1 MGLATFHSFRPRLIT
16 YTRPPNKTPVA
27 MKTEEAEPFVN
38 ASVTRREAIERI
50 DTTAAGLK
58 TPGPPTASSSFSR
71 SSFVRLM
78 IRGVH
83 KSLNA
88 STLPRAAKAESRHGF
103 GTHWTTRPESR
114 PRGGPSDRW
123 SQKPLTGDFVLAGT

>member
-16 YTRPPNKTPVA
+16 YTRPPNKTAVA

-83 KSLNA
+83 QSLNA
-88 STLPRAAKAESRHGF
+88 STLPRAAKAQSRHGC
-103 GTHWTTRPESR
+103 GTHWATRPESH
-114 PRGGPSDRW
+114 PPWWTIDSWVPKSFDR
-123 SQKPLTGDFVLAGT
+123 